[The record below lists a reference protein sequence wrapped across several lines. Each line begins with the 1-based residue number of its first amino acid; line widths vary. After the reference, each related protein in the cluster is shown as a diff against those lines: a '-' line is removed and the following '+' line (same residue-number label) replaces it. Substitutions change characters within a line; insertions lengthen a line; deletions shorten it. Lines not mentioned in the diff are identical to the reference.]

1 MIFFKNPIDGG
12 TKMPRILLPQQFS
25 DNPPVVESKTKTDFF
40 DTRLTGFFL
49 EVRATGKA
57 TYYQRYRDKYRRNRQ
72 VRIGPADAMTLEEA
86 REAARQV
93 RSGITNGYDPS
104 EQARKRKEVP
114 LFSEFV
120 ENRYLPH
127 VKVYKRSWSQ
137 DEQMIQRHI
146 MPLWSQAKLTEI
158 TREDIQDFQALMI
171 ADGMKP
177 GSVNRYMAL
186 VKYIFNLA
194 EKWEVIDK
202 SPARGVSRMADH
214 NRKERYLTK
223 EETVRLLAVLKKSPN
238 RVMADLITFL
248 ILTGARKSEATHARW
263 ENVNL
268 ETGVWTVPMSKSGK
282 PRYIPLSKAAIA
294 LLKNRR
300 INGSEYVFPSPSIGK
315 PMIHTYPAWDKIR
328 RQAGIPDVRIHDLR
342 HNFASLLVNN
352 GRSLY
357 EVQKLLG
364 HADISTTQRY
374 AHLSQDTLKD
384 ATEIVSLSL
393 KSDVVVGDE
402 QS

>member
-1 MIFFKNPIDGG
+1 
-12 TKMPRILLPQQFS
+12 MPKIQLTQQFS
-25 DNPPVVESKTKTDFF
+25 DNPPVVQHKTKTDYF

-49 EVRATGKA
+49 EVRASGKA
-57 TYYQRYRDKYRRNRQ
+57 TYYQRYRDRHRKNRQ
-72 VRIGPADAMTLEEA
+72 ARIGAADAMTLEEA

-93 RSGITNGYDPS
+93 RSSITNGFDPR
-104 EQARKRKEVP
+104 EQARKLKEVP

-127 VKVYKRSWSQ
+127 VRVYKRSWQ
-137 DEQMIQRHI
+137 RDEQMIERHI

-158 TREDIQDFQALMI
+158 TREDIEDFQALMI

-223 EETVRLLAVLKKSPN
+223 EETTRLLAVLKASPN

-248 ILTGARKSEATHARW
+248 ILTGARKSEASQARW

-282 PRYIPLSKAAIA
+282 PRYIPLSRAAIE
-294 LLKNRR
+294 LLEKRQV
-300 INGSEYVFPSPSIGK
+300 NGSEYIFPNSRTGK
-315 PMIHTYPAWDKIR
+315 PLRHLYFSWDKIR
-328 RQAGIPDVRIHDLR
+328 KQAGIPDVRIHDLR

-393 KSDVVVGDE
+393 NSDGVVGDDL
-402 QS
+402 S

>member
-1 MIFFKNPIDGG
+1 
-12 TKMPRILLPQQFS
+12 MPRLQLTQQFV
-25 DNPPVVESKTKTDFF
+25 DNPPIVQHKTKTDYF

-49 EVRATGKA
+49 KVRATGKA
-57 TYYQRYRDKYRRNRQ
+57 TYYQRYRDKHRRNRQ
-72 VRIGPADAMTLEEA
+72 ARIGAADAMSLEEA

-93 RSGITNGYDPS
+93 RSSITNGFDPR

-127 VKVYKRSWSQ
+127 VKVYKRSWDQ
-137 DEQMIQRHI
+137 DEQMIERHI

-171 ADGMKP
+171 VDGLKP

-194 EKWEVIDK
+194 ERWEIIDK
-202 SPARGVSRMADH
+202 SPARGVSKMADN

-223 EETVRLLAVLKKSPN
+223 EETSRLLAVLKASPN

-248 ILTGARKSEATHARW
+248 ILTGARKSEASQARW
-263 ENVNL
+263 ENINL
-268 ETGVWTVPMSKSGK
+268 QTGVWTVPLSKSGK
-282 PRYIPLSKAAIA
+282 PRYMPLSKAAIA
-294 LLKNRR
+294 LLEKRR
-300 INGSEYVFPSPSIGK
+300 VNGSEYVFPSPKTGK
-315 PMIHTYPAWDKIR
+315 PLRHLYFSWDKIR
-328 RQAGIPDVRIHDLR
+328 KQAGIPDVRLHDLR
-342 HNFASLLVNN
+342 HNYASLLVNH

-393 KSDVVVGDE
+393 NSDGVVGDD
-402 QS
+402 

>member
-1 MIFFKNPIDGG
+1 
-12 TKMPRILLPQQFS
+12 MPKLQLTQQFV
-25 DNPPVVESKTKTDFF
+25 DNPPIIQHKPKTDYF

-57 TYYQRYRDKYRRNRQ
+57 TYYQRYRDKHRKNRQ
-72 VRIGPADAMTLEEA
+72 VRIGPADAMSLEEA

-93 RSGITNGYDPS
+93 RSSITNGFDPR
-104 EQARKRKEVP
+104 EQARKLKEVH

-120 ENRYLPH
+120 ENQYLPH
-127 VKVYKRSWSQ
+127 VKVYKRSWVQ

-146 MPLWSQAKLTEI
+146 LPLWGQAKLTEI
-158 TREDIQDFQALMI
+158 AREDVQEFQAWMV
-171 ADGMKP
+171 ADGFRP

-202 SPARGVSRMADH
+202 SPARGVSRVAD
-214 NRKERYLTK
+214 NSRKERYLTR
-223 EETVRLLAVLKKSPN
+223 EETARLLAVLKDWPN
-238 RVMADLITFL
+238 RTMADLIRFL

-263 ENVNL
+263 EHVNL
-268 ETGVWTVPMSKSGK
+268 QTGVWTVPLSKSGK
-282 PRYIPLSKAAIA
+282 PRYIPLSQAAIE
-294 LLKNRR
+294 LLEKRR
-300 INGSEYVFPSPSIGK
+300 INGGRYVFPHPRADKGFRLR
-315 PMIHTYPAWDKIR
+315 HHAWDKIR

-342 HNFASLLVNN
+342 HNYASLLVNH

-374 AHLSQDTLKD
+374 AHLSQGTLKD

-393 KSDVVVGDE
+393 GCDGVVGDGKG
-402 QS
+402 

>member
-1 MIFFKNPIDGG
+1 
-12 TKMPRILLPQQFS
+12 MPRLQLTQQFV
-25 DNPPVVESKTKTDFF
+25 DNPPIVQHKTKTDYF

-49 EVRATGKA
+49 ELRATGKA
-57 TYYQRYRDKYRRNRQ
+57 TYYQRYRDKHRRNRQ
-72 VRIGPADAMTLEEA
+72 ARIGAADAMSLEEA

-93 RSGITNGYDPS
+93 RSGITNGFDPR
-104 EQARKRKEVP
+104 EQARKLKEVP

-127 VKVYKRSWSQ
+127 VKVYKRSWIM
-137 DEQMIQRHI
+137 DEQMIERHI

-158 TREDIQDFQALMI
+158 TREDIEDFQALMI

-177 GSVNRYMAL
+177 GTVNRYMAL

-194 EKWEVIDK
+194 ERWGIIDK
-202 SPARGVSRMADH
+202 SPARGISKMADN

-223 EETVRLLAVLKKSPN
+223 EETTRLLAVLKDWPD
-238 RVMADLITFL
+238 RVIADLIRFL
-248 ILTGARKSEATHARW
+248 MLTGARKSEASQALW
-263 ENVNL
+263 ENINL
-268 ETGVWTVPMSKSGK
+268 QTGVWTVPLSKSGK
-282 PRYIPLSKAAIA
+282 PRYIPLSQAAIA
-294 LLKNRR
+294 LLEKQRV
-300 INGSEYVFPSPSIGK
+300 NGNEYVFPSPSPKISGG
-315 PMIHTYPAWDKIR
+315 ITLCHRAWDKIR
-328 RQAGIPDVRIHDLR
+328 KKAGVPDVRIHDLR
-342 HNFASLLVNN
+342 HNYASLLVNH

-393 KSDVVVGDE
+393 ESDGGVGE
-402 QS
+402 V

>member
-1 MIFFKNPIDGG
+1 
-12 TKMPRILLPQQFS
+12 MPRILLTQQFV
-25 DNPPVVESKTKTDFF
+25 DNPPIVQHKTKTDYF

-57 TYYQRYRDKYRRNRQ
+57 TYYQRYRDKLRRNRQ
-72 VRIGPADAMTLEEA
+72 ARIGAADAMSLEEA

-93 RSGITNGYDPS
+93 RSSITNGFDPR
-104 EQARKRKEVP
+104 EQARKLKEVP

-127 VKVYKRSWSQ
+127 VKVYKRSWDQ

-158 TREDIQDFQALMI
+158 TREDIEDFQALLI

-194 EKWEVIDK
+194 EKWEIIVK
-202 SPARGVSRMADH
+202 SPARGISKVADH

-223 EETVRLLAVLKKSPN
+223 EETSRLLAVLKASPN

-248 ILTGARKSEATHARW
+248 ILTGARKSEASQARW
-263 ENVNL
+263 ENINL
-268 ETGVWTVPMSKSGK
+268 QTGVWTVPLSKSGK
-282 PRYIPLSKAAIA
+282 PRYIPLSQAAIE
-294 LLKNRR
+294 LLEKRR
-300 INGSEYVFPSPSIGK
+300 VNGNEYVFPSPKTGR
-315 PMIHTYPAWDKIR
+315 PLIHLYYPWDKIR
-328 RQAGIPDVRIHDLR
+328 KQAGISDVRIHDLR
-342 HNFASLLVNN
+342 HNFASLLVNH

-393 KSDVVVGDE
+393 SSDGEVGDD
-402 QS
+402 

>member
-1 MIFFKNPIDGG
+1 M
-12 TKMPRILLPQQFS
+12 S
-25 DNPPVVESKTKTDFF
+25 
-40 DTRLTGFFL
+40 
-49 EVRATGKA
+49 
-57 TYYQRYRDKYRRNRQ
+57 
-72 VRIGPADAMTLEEA
+72 LEEA

-93 RSGITNGYDPS
+93 RASITNGFDPHDHA
-104 EQARKRKEVP
+104 QKQKQIP

-120 ENRYLPH
+120 EKQYLPH
-127 VKVYKRSWSQ
+127 VRVYKRSWQQ
-137 DEQMIQRHI
+137 DDQMIHRHI

-158 TREDIQDFQALMI
+158 TREDIEDFQALMI
-171 ADGMKP
+171 AEGMKP

-194 EKWEVIDK
+194 ERWEIIDK
-202 SPARGVSRMADH
+202 SPARGVSKMADH

-223 EETVRLLAVLKKSPN
+223 EETSRLLSVLKASPN

-248 ILTGARKSEATHARW
+248 ILTGARKSEASQARW
-263 ENVNL
+263 ENINL
-268 ETGVWTVPMSKSGK
+268 QTGVWTVPLSKSGK
-282 PRYIPLSKAAIA
+282 PRYIPLSRAAIA
-294 LLKNRR
+294 LLEKRR
-300 INGSEYVFPSPSIGK
+300 VNGSEYVFSSPKTGK
-315 PMIHTYPAWDKIR
+315 PLIHLYYPWDKIR
-328 RQAGIPDVRIHDLR
+328 KQAGIPDVRLHDLR
-342 HNFASLLVNN
+342 HNFASLLVNH

-393 KSDVVVGDE
+393 SSDGEVGDD
-402 QS
+402 

>member
-1 MIFFKNPIDGG
+1 
-12 TKMPRILLPQQFS
+12 MPKIQLTQQFA
-25 DNPPVVESKTKTDFF
+25 DNPPIVQHKTKTDYF

-57 TYYQRYRDKYRRNRQ
+57 TYYQRYRDKHRKNRQ
-72 VRIGPADAMTLEEA
+72 TRIGAADAMTLEAA

-93 RSGITNGYDPS
+93 RSGITNGFDPR
-104 EQARKRKEVP
+104 EQARKLREVP

-127 VKVYKRSWSQ
+127 VKVYKRSWQ
-137 DEQMIQRHI
+137 RDEQMIHLHI
-146 MPLWSQAKLTEI
+146 MPMWSQAKLTEI
-158 TREDIQDFQALMI
+158 TREDIADFQALMI

-194 EKWEVIDK
+194 ERWEVIDK
-202 SPARGVSRMADH
+202 SPAKGVSKLADN

-223 EETVRLLAVLKKSPN
+223 EETARLLAVLKASPN
-238 RVMADLITFL
+238 RTIADLIRFL
-248 ILTGARKSEATHARW
+248 VLTGARKSEASQARW
-263 ENVNL
+263 ENINL
-268 ETGVWTVPMSKSGK
+268 QTGVWVVPMSKSGK
-282 PRYIPLSKAAIA
+282 PRYIPLSKAALD
-294 LLKNRR
+294 LLEARKV
-300 INGSEYVFPSPSIGK
+300 NGGEYIFSNPRTGK
-315 PMIHTYPAWDKIR
+315 PLRQLHFTWDKIR
-328 RQAGIPDVRIHDLR
+328 KQAGIPDVRMHDLR
-342 HNFASLLVNN
+342 HNYASLLVNN

-374 AHLSQDTLKD
+374 AHLSQDTLKE
-384 ATEIVSLSL
+384 ATEIVSAGLM
-393 KSDVVVGDE
+393 SDTASE
-402 QS
+402 EK

>member
-1 MIFFKNPIDGG
+1 
-12 TKMPRILLPQQFS
+12 MPKILLTQQFS

-127 VKVYKRSWSQ
+127 
-137 DEQMIQRHI
+137 
-146 MPLWSQAKLTEI
+146 
-158 TREDIQDFQALMI
+158 
-171 ADGMKP
+171 
-177 GSVNRYMAL
+177 
-186 VKYIFNLA
+186 
-194 EKWEVIDK
+194 
-202 SPARGVSRMADH
+202 
-214 NRKERYLTK
+214 
-223 EETVRLLAVLKKSPN
+223 
-238 RVMADLITFL
+238 ITFL

-282 PRYIPLSKAAIA
+282 PRYMPLSKAAIA

-300 INGSEYVFPSPSIGK
+300 INGSEYVFPSPSTGK

-364 HADISTTQRY
+364 HADRPQNQPTVYKEDNANGCNPAGSRPSSR
-374 AHLSQDTLKD
+374 ASMRLS
-384 ATEIVSLSL
+384 
-393 KSDVVVGDE
+393 
-402 QS
+402 